1 MRKIDKAFWLL
12 FAAMI
17 ASMLVFGWAT
27 GLIETAIEL
36 GWKGL

>member
-1 MRKIDKAFWLL
+1 MRKIDTTFWLL

-17 ASMLVFGWAT
+17 ASMLLFGWAT
-27 GLIETAIEL
+27 GLIEHAMTL